1 VSLNG
6 RVWAPIG
13 PSPID
18 QGAITANGQVTAI
31 AVNPNDPNII
41 YIGTA
46 WGGVWLTRDGGG
58 TWTPLFDRAPAL
70 GVGEPAGI
78 AIDPI
83 DTSIIYVGTS
93 NRDGS
98 QFSGDATQPPAG
110 LFKSTDGGG
119 SWIRLGSGYPSS
131 APSNANRFFNQ
142 IINVVIVDP
151 ANHLVVYL
159 ASNSGVFVSGDGG
172 LNWTQ
177 GVLPFGDVRSLVMDL
192 TSPANARI
200 LYAGVSGRG
209 VFRSNDGG
217 QNWTLILSGATTVV
231 ANELS
236 SAGTPGG
243 PARGVGKFV
252 VALAPPTSPPASA
265 GIQVLYATIEGR
277 PLNRPR
283 QATDAPDPIGVFR
296 STDQG
301 VTWTLQTPHN
311 AGIPPSSG
319 MPLNTQGGYSFHM
332 AVDPASPGDGIND
345 IIYFGAVGQ
354 ARSTDSGLTFTALS
368 GLHAD
373 THAWVFAPQPG
384 PFSVVYCGNDGGLFK
399 GTGGTS
405 FTSLNGG
412 GLQTALFYNL
422 DVKRD
427 ATASVTLGSL
437 QDNGNVT
444 TAGATA
450 PTWKMG
456 VGGDGFDVA
465 HDGQNATA
473 AYARSNANIFRSTDD
488 GQSYGGITPPFSAAE
503 ANVYLAA
510 VATDPSTSGGVY
522 ASSNQNLWQS
532 TDGGSTWP
540 KKAAIPGTA
549 SEVDV
554 ARINNNNVVV
564 SVGGRVL
571 VSTDAQGAFTL
582 TDITRDLPG
591 RFVGRVAFDPN
602 DPATIYAVLGGL
614 SGFAGGHV
622 YRTSL
627 TAAGWTD
634 ISPPLDLPFNAI
646 ALDGS
651 ETPTALYTGT
661 DFGVLRS
668 IDGGANWDVLDD
680 IHFPGAPVFELVY
693 HHGELRA
700 ATFGRGVFS
709 FVKPA
714 GPSIAVN
721 LEDDL
726 EFGTVCGGPQFLTLE
741 VFNVGVADL
750 VITSVQRLMGSTSFS
765 VLTTPGTPLVI
776 EPGEHVDFTVRFNP
790 TTPAVLPEIAT
801 IRIVSNDP
809 AAPVVDLAATG
820 TLGMPRLVTAVA
832 NNGDFGNAC
841 LRSFVDRELMIS
853 NSGSCPLRITSIAS
867 SSPEF
872 VLPGV
877 VSYPL
882 VLAAGSSVGL
892 PVRFQPATLGPK
904 AATLTIVSNDLGSP
918 RQVALSGTA
927 PPPELDVIVAN
938 MGNFG
943 TVCVDAFRD
952 LPLTLH
958 NSGRCTLTIF
968 NVASSSGEFVTPS
981 VMGYPLEI
989 APGTSLV
996 IPIRFAPTSFGVKSG
1011 TITITSDDP
1020 SGVKT
1025 VAVSGEAPS
1034 GRLVVTGSTCIGG
1047 VKECCLGER
1056 TIAICNV
1063 GECKL
1068 HVTSLAFKR
1077 KSRHWKLINNPFP
1090 ATLHPGSCLSVLIRY
1105 KATERCPRA
1114 CELVITSDDPVTPV
1128 KTLDVM
1134 AYTIPNTCGC
1144 SNCCEDCRKG
1154 CCCNKTHDACCS
1166 AQAIDGCCDEEGEE
1180 LHDEEES

>member
-1 VSLNG
+1 MSLNG
-6 RVWAPIG
+6 TVWAPIG

-18 QGAITANGQVTAI
+18 QGGIQANGQVTAI
-31 AVNPNDPNII
+31 AVHPNNPQII

-46 WGGVWLTRDGGG
+46 WGGVWLTRDGGDH
-58 TWTPLFDRAPAL
+58 WAPLFDRAPAL

-83 DTSIIYVGTS
+83 DTSILYVGTS

-98 QFSGDATQPPAG
+98 QFSGEATQPPAG

-119 SWIRLGSGYPSS
+119 SWVRLGSGYP
-131 APSNANRFFNQ
+131 PGPLSNASIFFNQ
-142 IINVVIVDP
+142 VINVVIVDP
-151 ANHLVVYL
+151 ANHKTVYV
-159 ASNSGVFVSGDGG
+159 ASNFGLFVSTDGG
-172 LNWTQ
+172 FNWTK
-177 GVLPFGDVRSLVMDL
+177 GVAPGGDVRSLVLDP
-192 TSPANARI
+192 TSPAAARI
-200 LYAGVSGRG
+200 LYAGITGSG
-209 VFRSNDGG
+209 VYQSTNGG
-217 QNWTLILSGATTVV
+217 LNWTAVLNAATPAV
-231 ANELS
+231 AGKL
-236 SAGTPGG
+236 AGGG
-243 PARGVGKFV
+243 FSKVV
-252 VALAPPTSPPASA
+252 VALAPPTSPPKPA
-265 GIQVLYATIEGR
+265 GIQVIYATMVG
-277 PLNRPR
+277 
-283 QATDAPDPIGVFR
+283 TGGAPDPLGLFL
-296 STDQG
+296 SKDQG
-301 VTWTLQTPHN
+301 ATWTAQAATGLPGT
-311 AGIPPSSG
+311 
-319 MPLNTQGGYSFHM
+319 TYGGYSFHM
-332 AVDPASPGDGIND
+332 AVDPQSPGDGAGD
-345 IIYFGAVGQ
+345 IIYYGTLGQ
-354 ARSTDSGLTFTALS
+354 ARSTNAGGSFTGLG

-373 THAWVFAPQPG
+373 THSWAFAPQPG
-384 PFSVVYCGNDGGLFK
+384 PRSVAYCGNDGGIFSLAS
-399 GTGGTS
+399 GTT
-405 FTSLNGG
+405 FTSRNGG

-422 DVKRD
+422 DVKPD

-465 HDGQNATA
+465 HDGQNVTA
-473 AYARSNANIFRSTDD
+473 AYARSNANIFGSSDD
-488 GQSYGGITPPFSAAE
+488 GQSYGGITPPFSSAE
-503 ANVYLAA
+503 AKVYLAA
-510 VATDPSTSGGVY
+510 VATDPSTNGGVY

-532 TDGGSTWP
+532 TDGGATWP
-540 KKAAIPGTA
+540 KKAPIPGTA

-554 ARINNNNVVV
+554 ARTNNNNVVV

-622 YRTSL
+622 FRTTL
-627 TAAGWTD
+627 AATTWID

-651 ETPTALYTGT
+651 ETPTTLYAGT

-668 IDGGANWDVLDD
+668 VDGGANWSVLDD
-680 IHFPGAPVFELVY
+680 IHFPRAPVFELVL
-693 HHGELRA
+693 HAGELRA

-709 FVKPA
+709 FVKPT
-714 GPSIAVN
+714 GPAIAVN

-726 EFGTVCGGPQFLTLE
+726 EFGTVCAGPQFLTLE
-741 VFNVGVADL
+741 VFNVGGADL

-790 TTPAVLPEIAT
+790 TTPGLLPEIAT

-809 AAPVVDLAATG
+809 AAPVVDLAAKG

-841 LRSFVDRELMIS
+841 LRSFVDRELTIN

-872 VLPGV
+872 VLPGL

-882 VLAAGSSVGL
+882 VIAAGSSVGL
-892 PVRFQPATLGPK
+892 PVRFQPATLGSK

-918 RQVALSGTA
+918 HHVALSGTA
-927 PPPELDVIVAN
+927 PPPEL
-938 MGNFG
+938 
-943 TVCVDAFRD
+943 
-952 LPLTLH
+952 
-958 NSGRCTLTIF
+958 
-968 NVASSSGEFVTPS
+968 
-981 VMGYPLEI
+981 
-989 APGTSLV
+989 
-996 IPIRFAPTSFGVKSG
+996 
-1011 TITITSDDP
+1011 
-1020 SGVKT
+1020 
-1025 VAVSGEAPS
+1025 
-1034 GRLVVTGSTCIGG
+1034 VVTGSTCIGS

-1068 HVTSLAFKR
+1068 HVTSVAFKR

-1154 CCCNKTHDACCS
+1154 CCNKTHDACCS
-1166 AQAIDGCCDEEGEE
+1166 AQAIDGCCDDEGEE
-1180 LHDEEES
+1180 AQDEEES